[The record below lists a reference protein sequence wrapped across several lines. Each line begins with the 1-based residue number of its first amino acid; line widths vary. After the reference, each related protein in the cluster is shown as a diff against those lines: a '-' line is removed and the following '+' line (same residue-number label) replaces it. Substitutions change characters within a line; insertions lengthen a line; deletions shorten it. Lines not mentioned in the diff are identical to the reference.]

1 MKQLAVVSGKGGTG
15 KTMVTGAL
23 ASILPGR
30 KAFADCDV
38 DASNLELL
46 LSPRVI
52 SARPYRGM
60 QVASIDQ
67 DTCTLCGVCEE
78 NCRFDAISLVGE
90 QEVVDPVKCE
100 GCAVCTLVCP
110 IAAVQMQDHI
120 SGEIFYSETAY
131 GPLSH
136 ARLSPGSGTSGLL
149 VTQVKQQ
156 AVERAHGCDL
166 LLIDGPPGIGCP
178 LIATV
183 TGVDAVLVVTE
194 PGVSGLHDLRR
205 VVNVCRDFEPE
216 ILVAINKYT
225 LSEDHCR
232 EIEEYCESEDLP
244 VVGRIPFD
252 ETVIRAVREG
262 RPVTDLP
269 CPASDALR
277 EMVAGIRRHVSWP

>member
-1 MKQLAVVSGKGGTG
+1 MRQFAVVSGKGGTG

-30 KAFADCDV
+30 KAYADCDV

-60 QVASIDQ
+60 AVASIDQ

-110 IAAVQMQDHI
+110 IAAVQMQDRI
-120 SGEIFYSETAY
+120 SGEIFFSETSY

-149 VTQVKQQ
+149 VTQVRQQ
-156 AVERAHGCDL
+156 AVERAKGYDL

-205 VVNVCRDFEPE
+205 VVKVCRDFEPQ
-216 ILVAINKYT
+216 ILVAINRYT

-232 EIEEYCESEDLP
+232 EIETYCTGEGLP

-262 RPVTDLP
+262 RPVTDFS
-269 CPASDALR
+269 CPATDALR
-277 EMVAGIRRHVSWP
+277 EMAAGIRRHVSWP